1 MPALISPTQVGR
13 STIDDLRNALS
24 DAERALVALRSDPK
38 QAAQLIRLYDTIV
51 SQIAALKDQ
60 EYDLRPEESRLESID
75 ARMQREARYIA
86 KRVRASGEV
95 DSLANSTGWREL
107 KEIADAETRAQV
119 KRMVTISGVLGA
131 IFILL
136 FVVLPWLFPAPPRAN
151 TTTVSQY
158 AMEQKFDEALAFA
171 EAQAQEVPEDPDIWI
186 WLGAL
191 YQQQGRDA
199 DSEAAWAKAQEL
211 INEVDFHNTRGIV
224 LLQTGNY
231 AGAEADAHFLIEQT
245 EFAANG
251 YYLLGQAQSAQN
263 NYREAIDAFE
273 EAARIAEETDNA
285 TIVVAAKL
293 ELQNLLQRG
302 PAIGLTPTPAP

>member
-1 MPALISPTQVGR
+1 MPALISPIQVDP
-13 STIDDLRNALS
+13 SAIDDLRNALS

-51 SQIAALKDQ
+51 SQLEAFKSQD
-60 EYDLRPEESRLESID
+60 YDLRPEESRLESID

-86 KRVRASGEV
+86 RRVRASGEV
-95 DSLANSTGWREL
+95 DSLANSSGWREL
-107 KEIADAETRAQV
+107 REIADAQTKAQI
-119 KRMVTISGVLGA
+119 KRMVITGGVLGA
-131 IFILL
+131 IFILV

-171 EAQAQEVPEDPDIWI
+171 EDQAQQVPEDPDIWI

-191 YQQQGRDA
+191 YERLGRTQDA
-199 DSEAAWAKAQEL
+199 EAAWVKANEL

-224 LLQTGNY
+224 RIQTGDY
-231 AGAEADAHFLIEQT
+231 VAAESDARFLIEQS

-251 YYLLGQAQSAQN
+251 YYLLGQALSAQN
-263 NYREAIDAFE
+263 KYQEAIEAFE

-285 TIVVAAKL
+285 TIVVASKL
-293 ELQNLLQRG
+293 ELQTLLQRG
-302 PAIGLTPTPAP
+302 PAMGLTPTPAP

>member
-1 MPALISPTQVGR
+1 MPALISPIQVDP
-13 STIDDLRNALS
+13 SAIDDLRNALS

-51 SQIAALKDQ
+51 SQLEAFKSQD
-60 EYDLRPEESRLESID
+60 YDLRPEESRLESID

-86 KRVRASGEV
+86 RRVRASGEV
-95 DSLANSTGWREL
+95 DSLANSSGWREL
-107 KEIADAETRAQV
+107 REIADAQTKAQI
-119 KRMVTISGVLGA
+119 KRMVITGGVLGA
-131 IFILL
+131 IFILV

-171 EAQAQEVPEDPDIWI
+171 EDQAQQVPEDPDIWI

-191 YQQQGRDA
+191 YERLGRTQDA
-199 DSEAAWAKAQEL
+199 EAAWVKANEL

-224 LLQTGNY
+224 RIQTGDY
-231 AGAEADAHFLIEQT
+231 VAAESDARFLIEQS

-251 YYLLGQAQSAQN
+251 YYLLGQALSAQN
-263 NYREAIDAFE
+263 KYQEAIEAFE

-285 TIVVAAKL
+285 TIVVASKL
-293 ELQNLLQRG
+293 ELQTLLQRS
-302 PAIGLTPTPAP
+302 PAMGLTPTPAP

>member
-1 MPALISPTQVGR
+1 MPALISPIQVDP
-13 STIDDLRNALS
+13 SAIDDLRNALS

-51 SQIAALKDQ
+51 SQLEAFKSQD
-60 EYDLRPEESRLESID
+60 YDLRPEESRLESID

-86 KRVRASGEV
+86 RRVRASGEV
-95 DSLANSTGWREL
+95 DSLANSSGWREL
-107 KEIADAETRAQV
+107 REIADAQTKAQI
-119 KRMVTISGVLGA
+119 KRMVITGGVLGA
-131 IFILL
+131 IFILV

-171 EAQAQEVPEDPDIWI
+171 EDQAQQVPEDPDIWI

-191 YQQQGRDA
+191 YERLGRTQDA
-199 DSEAAWAKAQEL
+199 EAAWVKANEL

-224 LLQTGNY
+224 RIQTGDY
-231 AGAEADAHFLIEQT
+231 VAAESDARFLIEQN

-251 YYLLGQAQSAQN
+251 YYLLGQALSAQN
-263 NYREAIDAFE
+263 KYQEAIEAFE

-285 TIVVAAKL
+285 TIVVASKL
-293 ELQNLLQRG
+293 ELQTLLQRG
-302 PAIGLTPTPAP
+302 PAMGLTPTPAP

>member
-1 MPALISPTQVGR
+1 
-13 STIDDLRNALS
+13 
-24 DAERALVALRSDPK
+24 VALRSDPK

-51 SQIAALKDQ
+51 SQLEAFKSQD
-60 EYDLRPEESRLESID
+60 YDLRPEESRLESID

-95 DSLANSTGWREL
+95 DSLANSSGWREL
-107 KEIADAETRAQV
+107 REIADAQTKAQI
-119 KRMVTISGVLGA
+119 KRMVITGGVLGA
-131 IFILL
+131 IFILV

-171 EAQAQEVPEDPDIWI
+171 EDQAQQVPEDPDIWI

-191 YQQQGRDA
+191 YERLGRTQDA
-199 DSEAAWAKAQEL
+199 EAAWVKANEL

-224 LLQTGNY
+224 RIQTGDY
-231 AGAEADAHFLIEQT
+231 VAAESDARFLIEQS

-251 YYLLGQAQSAQN
+251 YYLLGQALSAQN
-263 NYREAIDAFE
+263 KYQEAIEAFE

-285 TIVVAAKL
+285 TIVVASKL
-293 ELQNLLQRG
+293 ELQTLLQRG
-302 PAIGLTPTPAP
+302 PAMGLTPTPAP